1 MVYVTGEDV
10 ANLTK
15 GDASEEHIDVIG
27 SGAAGPRPRGVRRL
41 VESWK
46 QRAASLKV
54 ELHAIY
60 LAYKHPGVP
69 WHARLF
75 AGVVIA
81 YALSPIDLI
90 PDPIPVLGYLDDL
103 VLIPLGLAL
112 AIKMIPK
119 EVMAECRERA
129 QEAGAQWRP
138 MSWTGAVI
146 VVALWILLAAA
157 GVALIARWMRH

>member
-1 MVYVTGEDV
+1 MRPT
-10 ANLTK
+10 
-15 GDASEEHIDVIG
+15 
-27 SGAAGPRPRGVRRL
+27 AAGPRPGATGRL
-41 VESWK
+41 IARWK

-75 AGVVIA
+75 AALVIA

-103 VLIPLGLAL
+103 VLVPLGIALAL
-112 AIKMIPK
+112 KMIPK
-119 EVMAECRERA
+119 EVMAECRRKA
-129 QEAGAQWRP
+129 QEADGQWRP
-138 MSWTGAVI
+138 MSWAGAVM
-146 VVALWILLAAA
+146 VVALWLLLAAA
-157 GVALIARWMRH
+157 GVALIARGMRQ